1 MAKKA
6 VQADN
11 DAPPTNP
18 ATGHNSGELTP
29 NERAALRMHHVRK
42 LLEIADQ
49 LKPILEERK
58 SARATAKAD
67 GFKLSEIDAA
77 IRLATMEDQSIFVA
91 EIHELI
97 AIAQA
102 FNALPPGEQGNLFPD
117 RRPKDEQAFEEG
129 RQAGLAGKN
138 CDPPHSMETELGQRW
153 IAGWHEGQRIM
164 REDLEAAM
172 TKRNAA
178 AAKDELIKG
187 SGDEDPFEDDD
198 EPDPFDEEASRV
210 AAE

>member
-1 MAKKA
+1 MAKKPA

-11 DAPPTNP
+11 DAP
-18 ATGHNSGELTP
+18 AAGHNSKELTA
-29 NERAALRMHHVRK
+29 NERAALRMHHIRQLLQVEKDMQPLRDLRK
-42 LLEIADQ
+42 KI
-49 LKPILEERK
+49 
-58 SARATAKAD
+58 RAEAKGD
-67 GFKLSEIDAA
+67 GFKLTEIDAGM
-77 IRLATMEDQSIFVA
+77 RLATMEDPTIFVA

-102 FNALPPGEQGNLFPD
+102 FNALPPGEQGDLFPD

-138 CDPPHSMETELGQRW
+138 CDPLHGAETDLGQRW

-164 REDLEAAM
+164 REDLETAM

-178 AAKDELIKG
+178 ASDELIKG
-187 SGDEDPFEDDD
+187 SASED
-198 EPDPFDEEASRV
+198 EPFPE

>member
-1 MAKKA
+1 MAKKPKA
-6 VQADN
+6 VPAN
-11 DAPPTNP
+11 DTP
-18 ATGHNSGELTP
+18 AAGHNSKELTA
-29 NERAALRMHHVRK
+29 NERAALRMHHVRQ
-42 LLEIADQ
+42 LLDVQER
-49 LKPILEERK
+49 LKPIFEERK
-58 SARATAKAD
+58 KMRATAKAD
-67 GFKLSEIDAA
+67 GFKLTEIDAA

-117 RRPKDEQAFEEG
+117 RRPKDDQAFEEG

-138 CDPPHSMETELGQRW
+138 CDPLHGTETELGQRW
-153 IAGWHEGQRIM
+153 IEGWHEGQRIM

-172 TKRNAA
+172 LKRNA

-187 SGDEDPFEDDD
+187 TA
-198 EPDPFDEEASRV
+198 DEEPFPDEELE